1 VILGPCLIAMQGPA
15 ASEAVAT
22 FARARELCERLG
34 EPPEYLQVMFWLAT
48 VSVVRGELPQALEAV
63 ATLLSAAEARDDRP
77 ALINATRGRAMIL
90 FFLGRIVE
98 AREAIERAVEI
109 FSVSQDADRMAARAA
124 GQDAGVA
131 MLVLMSWVL
140 WVLGFVDGAVTQLTA
155 ALERAN
161 AVQHAH
167 THAYAWYYASVLHT
181 LRGEPTIAQA
191 YAERCLAISEQ
202 HGFRQWLG
210 LSRAIRGI
218 CAAMLDE
225 SGSRFD
231 EVKTALDEYQRAG
244 YQLGIT
250 AQFVLVC
257 PTLLSRNEAEAAFEL
272 IDHGFSIVSHNSE
285 RCFEAE
291 LYRLKAR
298 AMLMRGAS
306 DAEAESL
313 LDQALRIARGQ
324 QARSLELRA
333 ATDLAKL
340 WMQQGKN
347 AEALDVLASIH
358 SRFTEGFDTRD
369 VKEAKVILAQLQ

>member
-1 VILGPCLIAMQGPA
+1 
-15 ASEAVAT
+15 
-22 FARARELCERLG
+22 
-34 EPPEYLQVMFWLAT
+34 
-48 VSVVRGELPQALEAV
+48 
-63 ATLLSAAEARDDRP
+63 
-77 ALINATRGRAMIL
+77 
-90 FFLGRIVE
+90 
-98 AREAIERAVEI
+98 
-109 FSVSQDADRMAARAA
+109 
-124 GQDAGVA
+124 

-140 WVLGFVDGAVTQLTA
+140 WVLGFVDGAVTQLGA

-161 AVQHAH
+161 AVRHAH

-181 LRGEPTIAQA
+181 LRGEATIAQG

-210 LSRAIRGI
+210 LSRAVRGI
-218 CAAMLDE
+218 CAAMLDP
-225 SGSRFD
+225 SGGRFD
-231 EVKTALDEYQRAG
+231 EVKAALDEYQRAG

-257 PTLLSRNEAEAAFEL
+257 PTLLSRNEAETALEL
-272 IDHGFSIVSHNSE
+272 IDHGFSIVGRNSE

-298 AMLMRGAS
+298 ALLMRGAS

-313 LDQALRIARGQ
+313 LDQALRIARSQ

-333 ATDLAKL
+333 ATDLARL
-340 WMQQGKN
+340 WMRQGKHV
-347 AEALDVLASIH
+347 EARDGLASIH

-369 VKEAKVILAQLQ
+369 VKEAKAVLAQLQ